1 MVKIAPK
8 TDGLYDDWLQEIMK
22 RKKKKIQDQHDDDL
36 ILFVGDTG
44 SGKSNLALHVFND
57 YLGEKA
63 TTDLI
68 GLNKDSIAHAT
79 KKVAEIK
86 GDRCCLL
93 DEANINKRDSLSKFN
108 KDMMDLFFAIR
119 GLNVM
124 WLWCNPSLDMMDK
137 FFVKE
142 RISNVILVLKIGE
155 KMRPYYYFNKKDIL
169 TILDKY
175 GHLDLNLLKKVRKK
189 YALYRGWFR
198 EYQGDLLKPYLEKK
212 EERMQEKVQ
221 TFFESYSESKEEK
234 WIKEN
239 DLFRSLDLNITAGC
253 KVRSRNVLLNGGFIT
268 DDNYKI
274 TPIGHHVYKEEILQ
288 KKKEIIEYFKER
300 RNSRIKKDRETL
312 KKARDKKNN
321 EAET

>member
-1 MVKIAPK
+1 MPNIA
-8 TDGLYDDWLQEIMK
+8 
-22 RKKKKIQDQHDDDL
+22 
-36 ILFVGDTG
+36 
-44 SGKSNLALHVFND
+44 
-57 YLGEKA
+57 
-63 TTDLI
+63 
-68 GLNKDSIAHAT
+68 
-79 KKVAEIK
+79 
-86 GDRCCLL
+86 
-93 DEANINKRDSLSKFN
+93 
-108 KDMMDLFFAIR
+108 FFAIR

-142 RISNVILVLKIGE
+142 RISNVVLVLKIGE

-221 TFFESYSESKEEK
+221 TFFESYSENKDEK
-234 WIKEN
+234 WITEN
-239 DLFRSLDLNITAGC
+239 DLFRSLDVTTLTSGKPRIR
-253 KVRSRNVLLNGGFIT
+253 KILRDNGFVT

-274 TPIGHHVYKEEILQ
+274 TPFGHHMYKEEFYEKRESIL
-288 KKKEIIEYFKER
+288 ECFKEVR
-300 RNSRIKKDRETL
+300 KNKINKDKENL
-312 KKARDKKNN
+312 KKAVKKIKN
-321 EAET
+321 EK